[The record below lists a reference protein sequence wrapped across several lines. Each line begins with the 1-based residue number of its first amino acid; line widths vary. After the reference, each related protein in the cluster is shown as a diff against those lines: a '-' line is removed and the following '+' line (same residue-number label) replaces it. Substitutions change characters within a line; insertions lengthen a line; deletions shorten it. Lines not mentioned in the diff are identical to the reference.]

1 MGKITALVLGDVVG
15 QPGCRA
21 LFTYLPALK
30 KKYKADV
37 VVVNGENASDGRGM
51 SPENVDLFFRSGVDV
66 ITSGNHIWQDKE
78 VYPLLEKEDTL
89 LRPENYP
96 LGVTGKGHCVVKVKD
111 TAIGIINLE
120 GRVFLSNLRCPFVV
134 GSETVSRM
142 RKEAKIIIIDFHA
155 EWPEEKEALGIY
167 LDGEISALIGT
178 HTHVQTADERI
189 LPNGT
194 AYITDIGMTGPENSV
209 IGMKSGIVLE
219 KNISQMPLR
228 MEVSETQ
235 ASIMGVVLNIDA
247 DTGKAISIERIWEK
261 SAV

>member
-1 MGKITALVLGDVVG
+1 MNKITALVLGDVVG

-37 VVVNGENASDGRGM
+37 VIVNGENASDGRGM
-51 SPENVDLFFRSGVDV
+51 SPQNVDLFYRSGVDV

-78 VYPLLEKEDTL
+78 LFPLLEKEKTL

-96 LGVTGKGHCVVKVKD
+96 LGVTGKGHCMVQVKD
-111 TAIGIINLE
+111 VSVGVINLE
-120 GRVFLSNLRCPFVV
+120 GRVFLSNLRCPFLVA
-134 GSETVSRM
+134 SEIIGKM
-142 RKEAKIIIIDFHA
+142 RKETKVIIIDFHA

-167 LDGEISALIGT
+167 LDGQVSALIGT

-189 LPNGT
+189 LQKGT
-194 AYITDIGMTGPENSV
+194 AYITDIGMTGPDNSV

-219 KNISQMPLR
+219 KNVSQMPLR

-235 ASIMGVVLNIDA
+235 ASIMGIVLAIDA
-247 DTGKAISIERIWEK
+247 ETGAAVSIERIWEK

>member
-1 MGKITALVLGDVVG
+1 MGKITALILGDVVG

-30 KKYKADV
+30 KKHKADIV
-37 VVVNGENASDGRGM
+37 IVNGENASDGRGM
-51 SPENVDLFFRSGVDV
+51 SPENVNLFFRSGVDV

-78 VYPLLEKEDTL
+78 LFPMLEKEKTL

-96 LGVTGKGHCVVKVKD
+96 IGVLGKGHCIVQVKD
-111 TAIGIINLE
+111 VSVGVINLE
-120 GRVFLSNLRCPFVV
+120 GRVFLSNLRDPFII
-134 GSETVSRM
+134 GAEIAAKM
-142 RKEAKIIIIDFHA
+142 RKETKIIIIDFHA
-155 EWPEEKEALGIY
+155 EWPEEKEALAIY
-167 LDGEISALIGT
+167 LDGQISALIGT

-189 LPNGT
+189 LPKGT

-219 KNISQMPLR
+219 KNVSQMPLR

-235 ASIMGVVLNIDA
+235 ASIMGVVLQIDS
-247 DTGKAISIERIWEK
+247 DTGAAISIERIWEK